1 MKKVFWIVAMAG
13 LVMARVVDSV
23 RAQKVEGIITGKGCD
38 MIPEALEKCYFLN
51 NNEEFSRAKPVSF
64 FK

>member
-1 MKKVFWIVAMAG
+1 MKKVFLIVAIAG
-13 LVMARVVDSV
+13 LVMVRVLDPVT
-23 RAQKVEGIITGKGCD
+23 AQKVVVIITGKVCD

>member
-1 MKKVFWIVAMAG
+1 MAG